1 MIKHKQ
7 RKKMRKKTHL
17 KKKKLNFCYEWAETW
32 HAGIKLIAS
41 LRNGSWK
48 LSKFKHDPRTDW
60 SRMKYIQDCEN
71 MILRIW
77 QPQQWELVWSYM
89 TAQLDERQEGWKI
102 YPAKLTTTGSQLL
115 YLKLSDSQNQQN
127 NLNEKDIYHRCV

>member
-1 MIKHKQ
+1 
-7 RKKMRKKTHL
+7 
-17 KKKKLNFCYEWAETW
+17 
-32 HAGIKLIAS
+32 
-41 LRNGSWK
+41 
-48 LSKFKHDPRTDW
+48 
-60 SRMKYIQDCEN
+60 
-71 MILRIW
+71 
-77 QPQQWELVWSYM
+77 M